1 MVERRCFLCAFWPT
15 VDHGAGGCLMS
26 YDGENRPLSVTH
38 GGAVTTYTY
47 GTEVTYLH
55 HDHLVEATRL

>member
-1 MVERRCFLCAFWPT
+1 
-15 VDHGAGGCLMS
+15 MS

-38 GGAVTTYTY
+38 GGATTTYTY
-47 GTEVTYLH
+47 GAEVAYLH